1 MMGNVG
7 TIDLNAPVYN
17 LKAVVRETALKPSTI
32 RAWERRYGLPQPK
45 RTTGGHRQY
54 SQRDIDTL
62 NWLVARQNEGMSIS
76 HAAQLWRS
84 LNDQDVRWPGKPLP
98 PKTSKP
104 AKTAVVKDT
113 NSKEIASLREQW
125 VSSCMAFDRMA
136 AEQAL
141 VSAFALY
148 PPGVVAVQLLQAGL
162 SQIGE
167 MWYQGEVSIQ
177 QEHFASAMAVQ
188 RLDML
193 IAATAPPTR
202 PEHLIIAS
210 VEDDFHIFG
219 PLLFTFLFRR
229 RGFDV
234 LYLGADMPTVSL
246 KETVEQLKPAMLILS
261 AQTLSTATSL
271 LDVTAALAGQETVI
285 GYGGTIFNMMPQLQQ
300 HIPAHYL
307 GPTIDG
313 AVPVVER
320 LLRQGI
326 SNPVIG
332 RDHKYSQGLKEY
344 RQHRYLIESDI
355 WRRYSASG
363 RPTGHL
369 SKMNQELA
377 GIITSALIFEE
388 GAILSREMAWPHYF
402 SNSYDIS
409 ETEAQAYLNTY
420 YQAAREH
427 LGGTAQMVVD
437 WLQDVS
443 TI

>member
-7 TIDLNAPVYN
+7 AIDLNAPVYN
-17 LKAVVRETALKPSTI
+17 LKAVVNETALKPSTI
-32 RAWERRYGLPQPK
+32 RAWERRYGLPQPR
-45 RTTGGHRQY
+45 RTEGGHRQY

-62 NWLVARQNEGMSIS
+62 NWLVARQQEGMSIS

-84 LNDQDVRWPGKPLP
+84 LNDQDVRWPGKPLS
-98 PKTSKP
+98 PKTNKP
-104 AKTAVVKDT
+104 VKTAVAQEMS
-113 NSKEIASLREQW
+113 SKEISRLRDEW
-125 VSSCMAFDRMA
+125 VASCMAFDRVA

-141 VSAFALY
+141 MSAFALF
-148 PPGVVAVQLLQAGL
+148 PPEVVAVHLLQAGL
-162 SQIGE
+162 SKIGE
-167 MWYQGEVSIQ
+167 MWYAGEVSIQ
-177 QEHFASAMAVQ
+177 QEHFASAMSVQ

-193 IAATAPPTR
+193 IAATPPPTR
-202 PEHLIIAS
+202 PERLVIAS
-210 VEDDFHIFG
+210 VEDDFHVFS

-246 KETVEQLKPAMLILS
+246 QETVEQLKPAMLILS
-261 AQTLSTATSL
+261 AQTLSTATAL
-271 LDVTAALAGQETVI
+271 LDVTDALAGQETIV

-320 LLRQGI
+320 LLRQDV
-326 SNPVIG
+326 SNPVIV
-332 RDHKYSQGLKEY
+332 RDHVYSQGLKEY
-344 RQHRYLIESDI
+344 RQRRYLIESDV
-355 WRRYSASG
+355 WRRVSASG
-363 RPTGHL
+363 KPTCHL
-369 SKMNQELA
+369 SGLNQEMA

-388 GAILSREMAWPHYF
+388 GAILSQDMAWPLYL

-409 ETEAQAYLNTY
+409 ETEAQAYLTTY
-420 YQAAREH
+420 YQAARDH

-437 WLQDVS
+437 WLQDLS
-443 TI
+443 TN